1 MGDVRGHRLKRV
13 VDKIYGAVGEPDAW
27 ADVLQEVAETVGA
40 RGALLFRPSAGG
52 DPQGFWSPAADD
64 LVDWALGDGKHLHNP
79 RPARAQQFGLGHA
92 ATESDL
98 FSQTELER
106 DPFNNEMI
114 GRLKYRWEAGGTIGE
129 IDGAP
134 LLFTTQ
140 RLADQERFDSSELD
154 LLEALFPHLA
164 RATQL
169 SVRLAMAR
177 AEGALYAFDQM
188 ACGGV
193 VLGNRGRVL
202 QVNASAARMMGRG
215 IDITADRV
223 VASTGAANTALQG
236 MIEAALASHP
246 RLKRERVRPTVV
258 IDRPEREPLIAYAI
272 PLRGGIRDLFTPGRA
287 LLVLEEPEARRQVS
301 DQALVSTFGLTP
313 AEVRLATALA
323 EGKDLRTIAEQN
335 RVTLG
340 TVRSQLK
347 SLMAKTDTHR
357 QAELVGLLLR
367 YSVNGPG

>member
-1 MGDVRGHRLKRV
+1 MGDVRGHRLERV

-27 ADVLQEVAETVGA
+27 ADVLQEVAEAVGA
-40 RGALLFRPSAGG
+40 RGALLFRPSTGA
-52 DPQGFWSPAADD
+52 DPLGFWSPAADD

-79 RPARAQQFGLGHA
+79 RPARAQRRGLGHA
-92 ATESDL
+92 VTESDL

-106 DPFNNEMI
+106 DPFNIEMI
-114 GRLKYRWEAGGTIGE
+114 GRLGYRWEAGGTIGE

-134 LLFTTQ
+134 LLFTAQ
-140 RLADQERFDSSELD
+140 RRADQERFDRSELD
-154 LLEALFPHLA
+154 SLEAVFPHLA
-164 RATQL
+164 RAAQF

-193 VLGNRGRVL
+193 LLGSRGRVL
-202 QVNASAARMMGRG
+202 KVNASAARMMGRG
-215 IDITADRV
+215 IDVAADRV
-223 VASTGAANTALQG
+223 VVTDAAANTALQA
-236 MIEAALASHP
+236 MVETALASDL
-246 RLKRERVRPTVV
+246 LKRERVRPTVV
-258 IDRPEREPLIAYAI
+258 IDRRERGPLIAYAI

-301 DQALVSTFGLTP
+301 GAALASSFGLTP

-323 EGKDLRTIAEQN
+323 EGKDLKAAAEERGVTI
-335 RVTLG
+335 G

-347 SLMAKTDTHR
+347 SLMAKTDTRR

-367 YSVNGPG
+367 YSVNGHG